1 MKRVNIAVLSVLFVL
16 SASTAFA
23 QRTRSRTGSASR
35 PKATAPTPKA
45 ATPAQPEP
53 AKEPERP
60 APVKTGKIEL
70 EAGLIFNS
78 GDVKPVGR
86 ATFSVLKE
94 SAEKIVLTQ
103 EHLDMY
109 NRDISSL
116 GFGSQEKSL
125 AGWSMYGAVLYMD
138 GQITPSYAAAV
149 RDAISKASVA
159 SATTGFDGKAT
170 IEDVPIGDYY
180 LFGVYK
186 FGKQTTYWNVPV
198 SVKAGT
204 NRPLAKVWC
213 DVNINR

>member
-1 MKRVNIAVLSVLFVL
+1 MKRVNIAVFSVLLVL
-16 SASTAFA
+16 SASTVFA

-35 PKATAPTPKA
+35 PKVTTPRQPVPAPV
-45 ATPAQPEP
+45 
-53 AKEPERP
+53 KEPERP

-86 ATFSVLKE
+86 ATFYVLKE

-103 EHLDMY
+103 EHLDLY
-109 NRDISSL
+109 NQDLASL
-116 GFGSQEKSL
+116 RFGSQEKSL
-125 AGWSMYGAVLYMD
+125 SGWSMYEAVLYMD
-138 GQITPSYAAAV
+138 GQLTPNFAVKV

-170 IEDVPIGDYY
+170 IEDIPVGDYY
-180 LFGVYK
+180 LFGVYRV
-186 FGKQTTYWNVPV
+186 GKQTAYWNVPV

-204 NRPLAKVWC
+204 NKVIL
-213 DVNINR
+213 DNDNMK